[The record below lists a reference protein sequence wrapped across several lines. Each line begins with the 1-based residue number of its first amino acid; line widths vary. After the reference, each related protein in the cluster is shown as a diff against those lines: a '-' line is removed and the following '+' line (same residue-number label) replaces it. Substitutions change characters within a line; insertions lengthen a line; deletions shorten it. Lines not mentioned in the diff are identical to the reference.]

1 MLLQTDRFGNMPAK
15 HHFSAKIRIP
25 DKSAFIFRIATLAGF
40 PYHAA
45 TTKKTY
51 TLIRTSR
58 LFREEV

>member
-1 MLLQTDRFGNMPAK
+1 MPAK

-25 DKSAFIFRIATLAGF
+25 EKSAFIFRIAAMAGF

>member
-1 MLLQTDRFGNMPAK
+1 MPAK
-15 HHFSAKIRIP
+15 HHFSAKIRVP
-25 DKSAFIFRIATLAGF
+25 KKSAFTFRIAAMAGF

-45 TTKKTY
+45 TTTKTN

>member
-1 MLLQTDRFGNMPAK
+1 MPAK

-25 DKSAFIFRIATLAGF
+25 DQSAFIFRIATMPGF